1 MITINGKYQALSNK
15 IIIKYKNLDN
25 SDEEMTISRKTLK
38 IDSSSTSSCE
48 PINKSSSID
57 NKLKRA
63 LDKLISEK
71 SSENKF

>member
-1 MITINGKYQALSNK
+1 MITINGKYRALSDK

-38 IDSSSTSSCE
+38 IKIHQEVLETY
-48 PINKSSSID
+48 NKSSSID

>member
-1 MITINGKYQALSNK
+1 MITINGKYRALSDK
-15 IIIKYKNLDN
+15 IIINYKNLDN

-38 IDSSSTSSCE
+38 IQNSSRSSCK